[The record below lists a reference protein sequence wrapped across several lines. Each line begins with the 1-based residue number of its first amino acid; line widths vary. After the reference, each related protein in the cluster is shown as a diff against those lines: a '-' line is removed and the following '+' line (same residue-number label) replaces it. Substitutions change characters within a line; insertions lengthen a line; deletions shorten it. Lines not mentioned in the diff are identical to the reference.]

1 MAGQVDDGGPALATD
16 LHVEATQRL
25 IEALVESENRMR
37 RRVELLSEAV
47 FEVDAE
53 GRLVFLNEAWSALTG
68 ESPAGCLGRA
78 VLDFVRPEYR
88 PELHALIF
96 GRAPLPGRVRARM
109 ARKDGARTW
118 VMIAIAQIK
127 GGGIVGVLHDITA
140 DQNAQDELAKLSL
153 VASSTDNLVIITGPD
168 GQTEWVNQ
176 AFERRTGYL
185 LAEII
190 AKKPGRLLQG
200 AETNQATVHRLR
212 EAVAQ
217 GRSVREEI
225 LNYTKAG
232 EPYWVNLQISPVLN
246 ARGAVTRLVSVQS
259 DITERKR
266 QEQQILE
273 QNTQLEGRVLLR
285 TAELARAK
293 ELAEAATVA
302 KSAFIANMSHEIR
315 TPMNAIIGL
324 SNLCLRTDLDEK
336 QRDYVVKVERAA
348 KNLMRIVN
356 DILDFSKIE
365 AGGLE
370 LETADFSLPG
380 VLSNLEALV
389 GSLARRK
396 GLAFSIEQASNVPDG
411 LRGDALRLEQ
421 VLLNLVG
428 NAVKFTARGSV
439 KVSVGIVAETAEELV
454 LQFSIRDTGI
464 GVSREQ
470 RERLFQPFTQAD
482 NSISRN
488 YGGTGL
494 GLVISQ
500 RLVQQMGGKV
510 WVDASS
516 AEGSMF
522 RFTARLGRGDATSTR
537 LPQLTL
543 EAVRA
548 LDAEHAKLAGL
559 RVLVA
564 EDNLFNQ
571 QLVFELLESVGVQ
584 VSVAGNGLEVLDL
597 LESGQPFDV
606 VLMDV
611 QMPVMDGL
619 EATRRI
625 RAMPSRAGLVVIAVT
640 ANIRGE
646 DQAACLAAG
655 MNDFESKPID
665 PPALYSKLA
674 KWRPERLFVLD
685 GQDPPAIQ
693 APLPVITMPNVDLS
707 VLSRILNGDLAKVRR
722 FGDKFLDTARVAQ
735 QDLQSASSRRDLV
748 AMSRLCHKLRP
759 AAATVGA
766 ARLAGL
772 CQDLELACN
781 AGDGRQAERLFAE
794 MPALIDEVAAQL
806 ATLGVTT

>member
-47 FEVDAE
+47 FEVDVD
-53 GRLVFLNEAWSALTG
+53 GRLVFLNEAWAALTG
-68 ESPAGCLGRA
+68 ESPAACLGRA
-78 VLDFVRPEYR
+78 VLDFVRPEHR

-96 GRAPLPGRVRARM
+96 GRAPLPGRVRATM
-109 ARKDGARTW
+109 ARRDGAKTW
-118 VMIAIAQIK
+118 VTISVAQIK

-140 DQNAQDELAKLSL
+140 DQNAQDELARLSL
-153 VASSTDNLVIITGPD
+153 VASSTDNLVIISGAD
-168 GQTEWVNQ
+168 GYAEWVNQ

-185 LAEII
+185 LAEVIG
-190 AKKPGRLLQG
+190 KKPGSLLQG
-200 AETNQATVHRLR
+200 PETSQATVQRIR
-212 EAVAQ
+212 EGLSQ

-225 LNYTKAG
+225 LNYTKTG
-232 EPYWVNLQISPVLN
+232 EPYWVNLQINPVLDSQ
-246 ARGAVTRLVSVQS
+246 GELSRLVSVQS
-259 DITERKR
+259 DISERKR

-273 QNTQLEGRVLLR
+273 HNTQLEGRVLLR

-293 ELAEAATVA
+293 ELAESATVA

-324 SNLCLRTDLDEK
+324 SSLCLRTDLNEK

-365 AGGLE
+365 AGGLD
-370 LETADFSLPG
+370 LEVADFSLPG
-380 VLSNLEALV
+380 VLSNVETLV

-396 GLAFSIEQASNVPDG
+396 GLVFSVEQAINVPDS
-411 LRGDALRLEQ
+411 LKGDALRLEQ

-428 NAVKFTARGSV
+428 NAVKFTARGSI
-439 KVSVGIVAETAEELV
+439 KVSIVVVTETAEELV
-454 LQFSIRDTGI
+454 LRFSIRDTGI
-464 GVSREQ
+464 GLSREQ
-470 RERLFQPFTQAD
+470 QERLFQPFSQAD

-510 WVDASS
+510 WVNANST
-516 AEGSMF
+516 EGSTF
-522 RFTARLGRGDATSTR
+522 RFTARFGRGDLTNTR
-537 LPQLTL
+537 LPQLNQD
-543 EAVRA
+543 AIRA
-548 LDAEHAKLAGL
+548 RDAEHAQLAGL

-571 QLVFELLESVGVQ
+571 QLVCELLESVGVH
-584 VSVAGNGLEVLDL
+584 VMVAGNGLEVLDL
-597 LESGQPFDV
+597 LDSGQPFDL

-625 RAMPSRAGLVVIAVT
+625 RAMPSRAGLAVIAVT

-655 MNDFESKPID
+655 MNDFEIKPID
-665 PPALYSKLA
+665 PPELFSKLA
-674 KWRPERLFVLD
+674 KWRPDRLATLN
-685 GQDPPAIQ
+685 GQDSSPVRVPA
-693 APLPVITMPNVDLS
+693 PVVNMPNVDLS
-707 VLSRILNGDLAKVRR
+707 VLSRILNGDLTKVRR
-722 FGDKFLDTARVAQ
+722 FGDKFLDTARVAL
-735 QDLQSASSRRDLV
+735 QDLQSASSRHDLV

-766 ARLAGL
+766 TRLAEL
-772 CQDLELACN
+772 CQELEAACN
-781 AGDGRQAERLFAE
+781 AGDGRQADRLLADL
-794 MPALIDEVAAQL
+794 PPLVDEVAAQL
-806 ATLGVTT
+806 ATLGCAS

>member
-1 MAGQVDDGGPALATD
+1 MTGPLDEGGPTLATD
-16 LHVEATQRL
+16 LHVEATHRL

-47 FEVDAE
+47 FEVDAD
-53 GRLVFLNEAWSALTG
+53 GRLVFLNEAWSALAG
-68 ESPAGCLGRA
+68 ESPAGCLGRS

-96 GRAPLPGRVRARM
+96 GRAPLPGRVRAKM
-109 ARKDGARTW
+109 ARRDGAKTW
-118 VMIAIAQIK
+118 VNISVAQIK

-153 VASSTDNLVIITGPD
+153 VASSTDNLVIITGAD
-168 GQTEWVNQ
+168 GHAEWVNQ

-185 LAEII
+185 LAEVIGR
-190 AKKPGRLLQG
+190 KPGGLLQG
-200 AETNQATVHRLR
+200 PDTNPATVQRIR
-212 EAVAQ
+212 EGIAQ

-225 LNYTKAG
+225 LNYTKGGA
-232 EPYWVNLQISPVLN
+232 PYWVNLQISPVLD
-246 ARGAVTRLVSVQS
+246 ARGVLSRLVSVQS

-273 QNTQLEGRVLLR
+273 HNTQLEGRVLLR

-324 SNLCLRTDLDEK
+324 SSLCLRTDLDEK
-336 QRDYVVKVERAA
+336 QRDYVAKVERAA

-370 LETADFSLPG
+370 LEVTDFSLPG
-380 VLSNLEALV
+380 VLSNLESLV

-396 GLAFSIEQASNVPDG
+396 GLVFTIEQAGNVPDS
-411 LRGDALRLEQ
+411 LRGDGLRLEQ

-439 KVSVGIVAETAEELV
+439 KVSVGVVAETAEELM

-470 RERLFQPFTQAD
+470 RERLFQPFSQAD
-482 NSISRN
+482 NSISRQ

-510 WVDASS
+510 WVDANST
-516 AEGSMF
+516 EGSTF
-522 RFTARLGRGDATSTR
+522 RFTARFGRGDATSTR
-537 LPQLTL
+537 LPMLSL

-548 LDAEHAKLAGL
+548 RDAEHAQLAGL

-571 QLVFELLESVGVQ
+571 QLVCELLEAVGVQ
-584 VSVAGNGLEVLDL
+584 VAVACNGLEVIDL
-597 LESGQPFDV
+597 LDSGQAFDL

-611 QMPVMDGL
+611 QMPVLDGL

-655 MNDFESKPID
+655 MNDFEIKPID

-674 KWRPERLFVLD
+674 KWRPGRLE
-685 GQDPPAIQ
+685 GQDSPAFR
-693 APLPVITMPNVDLS
+693 APAPVVTMPNVDLS
-707 VLSRILNGDLAKVRR
+707 VLSRILNGDMAKVRR
-722 FGDKFLDTARVAQ
+722 FGDKFLDTARVAL

-766 ARLAGL
+766 VRMAGL
-772 CQDLELACN
+772 CQDIETACN

-794 MPALIDEVAAQL
+794 MPALLDEVAAQL
-806 ATLGVTT
+806 ATLGAAT